1 MCSPK
6 EACCLFLFSLLT
18 AVACAQ
24 QPLWQ
29 VAGDWCVR
37 DTGSS
42 HKRYMEWCSKAD
54 QYKAVIEC
62 QNDAGNP
69 SAIAAVVAAG
79 EATVNQYMESRKAP
93 GCLSSGPSASTAA
106 ATIPKITVTCVFK
119 IGPNN
124 VAWFDGVAL
133 AFYDSAGHPNR
144 QYLGKEVDFSPTP
157 FKNCNGLL
165 PGATPLGTTRIR
177 VQSATLC
184 SNLISGR
191 QSTLINA
198 TCSP

>member
-1 MCSPK
+1 MCSPR
-6 EACCLFLFSLLT
+6 EVCCLFLFSLLNG
-18 AVACAQ
+18 VACAQ

-29 VAGDWCVR
+29 VAGDWCVS
-37 DTGSS
+37 DKGSS
-42 HKRYMEWCSKAD
+42 HGRYMEWCRKAD

-62 QNDAGNP
+62 QNDAHNNQ
-69 SAIAAVVAAG
+69 AIQAVVAAG
-79 EATVNQYMESRKAP
+79 QPTVDAYMESRKP
-93 GCLSSGPSASTAA
+93 SECLSSGTSAPSAAA
-106 ATIPKITVTCVFK
+106 PIPKITVTCVFK

-124 VAWFDGVAL
+124 VAWYDGVAL

-144 QYLGKEVDFSPTP
+144 QYIGKEVDFSPAP

-165 PGATPLGTTRIR
+165 PGATPLGTTRIK

-184 SNLISGR
+184 SNLISGH

-198 TCSP
+198 TCTP